1 MVQQQNAARDTKSRF
16 DALKWLLIVLL
27 LVGGVIANF
36 YYSYVATAIRAAIGI
51 VLAISVLVI
60 ASQTQKGWKAWSFVK
75 GSRTELRKVVWPTR
89 QEIVQTTSVVVVMV
103 IVIALILWGLDSFFM
118 WVVAWMIE

>member
-36 YYSYVATAIRAAIGI
+36 YYSYVAMAIRAAIGI

>member
-1 MVQQQNAARDTKSRF
+1 MVQQNVVRDTKSRF

-27 LVGGVIANF
+27 LAGGVVANF
-36 YYSYVATAIRAAIGI
+36 YYSYVAMAIRAAIGI
-51 VLAISVLVI
+51 VLAILVLVI

-103 IVIALILWGLDSFFM
+103 IMIALILWGLDSFFM